1 MPVKGVKT
9 RGNGTGSAI
18 RVKTGNWKAI
28 AVVGYNE
35 DGNPVRRTKSGFRTK
50 TEALQYIPFLKGGNK
65 EKKASLSFANAYS
78 EWLKTTT
85 VSALTRKA
93 YKTAFNRLKK
103 FHHVPLGAIDI
114 DELQDHFDGLS
125 LSYSAKHIAKTLLN
139 QVFKWAIPR
148 GFVPDKINVAEYLR
162 IHGIATTSPRASFT
176 EDQLSCL
183 QSHAD
188 DDLMSR
194 YILIHCYLGFR
205 PTAFL
210 GLQRGDYHEEG
221 YFVGGIKT
229 EAGKERI
236 VTVSPKIRP
245 YVDQCLAE
253 CGDGYV
259 FGLNGKPMSI
269 ATYQRK
275 FRECM
280 AGYGFEGLTPHSCRH
295 TFATLMKKVQ
305 APDKD
310 KLELIGHTQE
320 SMLRYYQDVNIEDL
334 KKITDAL

>member
-1 MPVKGVKT
+1 MPKKGIKT

-28 AVVGYNE
+28 AVVGYI
-35 DGNPVRRTKSGFRTK
+35 DGRPVRRTKSGFKTK
-50 TEALQYIPFLKGGNK
+50 TEALQYIPILKGEKK
-65 EKKASLSFANAYS
+65 EKKTSLTFADAYN

-85 VSALTRKA
+85 VSDLTLRT
-93 YKTAFNRLKK
+93 YKNAFKGLKQ
-103 FHHVPLGAIDI
+103 FHSVPLGAMDI
-114 DELQDHFDGLS
+114 DELQDHFDGLG
-125 LSYSAKHIAKTLLN
+125 LSYSSKHIAKTLLN

-148 GFVPDKINVAEYLR
+148 GFVPDKVNVAEFLR
-162 IHGIATTSPRASFT
+162 IHGSSSKSPRIAFT
-176 EDQLSCL
+176 EDQLSRL

-188 DDLMSR
+188 EDLMSR

-210 GLQRGDYHEEG
+210 SLQRGDYHEDG

-236 VTVSPKIRP
+236 VTVSPKIQP

-259 FGLNGKPMSI
+259 FGNQGKPMSI
-269 ATYQRK
+269 NVYRTRFK
-275 FRECM
+275 ECM
-280 AGYGFEGLTPHSCRH
+280 DKYGFEGLTPHSCRH

-310 KLELIGHTQE
+310 KLELIGHTKE
-320 SMLRYYQDVNIEDL
+320 SMLLYYQDVNIEDL